1 MKGNAWA
8 SKIGFI
14 LAAAGSAIGL
24 GAIWKFPYTTG
35 TNGGG
40 AFLLLFLA
48 FTLLLGL
55 PVLIAEFLIGRTSGK
70 TALQAFSEL
79 GHKKYTFIGWLG
91 VIACFLLLSFYSVIG
106 GWVLI
111 YIVLGFSGN
120 LTAMSGADLGEL
132 FATVSGS
139 PAYAITGQLIFLLI
153 TCVIVLRGVQAGI
166 EKMSK
171 IMMPLLFLC
180 FIILVV
186 RSLTLEGAGAGVRF
200 FIEPD
205 FSALNRT
212 SVLSALGQAFFSLSL
227 GVSAMLTYASYMKE
241 RGQINRSAAWIVS
254 LNVVVSLLAGF
265 AIFPAVF
272 ASGLD
277 PAEGPSLLFI
287 VLPTVFSQIQF
298 GSLFLVLFFLLFAF
312 ASITSSIA
320 MLEVV
325 VSAITD
331 RKETATFR
339 DKKRN
344 TMIATILIGVIG
356 IPSALSFGLASDI
369 TWMDKTIFDWM
380 DFTVSNILMPIGALL
395 ISFFAGFK
403 LDRTLVEQELVT
415 SPMMKLLLP
424 FWRFS
429 ICYLSPVAILIILI
443 WPLFGS

>member
-70 TALQAFSEL
+70 TALRAFSEL

-120 LTAMSGADLGEL
+120 LTSMNGSDLGEL

-139 PAYAITGQLIFLLI
+139 PGYAITGQLIFLII

-180 FIILVV
+180 FIVLVV

-241 RGQINRSAAWIVS
+241 RGQINRSAIWIVS

-298 GSLFLVLFFLLFAF
+298 GSLFLILFFLLFAF

-344 TMIATILIGVIG
+344 TIIATILIGVIG
-356 IPSALSFGLASDI
+356 IPSALSFGMASDI
-369 TWMDKTIFDWM
+369 TLMDKTVFDWM

-403 LDRTLVEQELVT
+403 LDRALVEQELVT
-415 SPMMKLLLP
+415 SPLMKWLLP

-429 ICYLSPVAILIILI
+429 ICYLSPLAILIILI

>member
-1 MKGNAWA
+1 MKSNAWA
-8 SKIGFI
+8 SKVGFI

-40 AFLLLFLA
+40 AFLLLFLV

-70 TALQAFSEL
+70 TALRAFEEL
-79 GHKKYTFIGWLG
+79 GHKKFTFIGVLG
-91 VIACFLLLSFYSVIG
+91 VITCFLLLSFYSVIG

-111 YIVLGFSGN
+111 YTVLGFSGN
-120 LTAMSGADLGEL
+120 LTSMSGDQLGEL
-132 FATVSGS
+132 FGTISAS
-139 PAYAITGQLIFLLI
+139 PLYAILGQVVFLIITGL
-153 TCVIVLRGVQAGI
+153 IVLRGVQSGI

-171 IMMPLLFLC
+171 ILMPLLFLC
-180 FIILVV
+180 FIILVS
-186 RSLTLEGAGAGVRF
+186 RSLTLEGASEGVRF

-241 RGQINRSAAWIVS
+241 RGQINRSAGWIVS
-254 LNVVVSLLAGF
+254 LNIVVSLLAGF

-287 VLPTVFSQIQF
+287 VLPTVFSQVQF
-298 GSLFLVLFFLLFAF
+298 GTVFLTLFFLLFAF

-325 VSAITD
+325 VSSITD
-331 RKETATFR
+331 RKEDATVQN
-339 DKKRN
+339 KKRN
-344 TMIATILIGVIG
+344 TIITTILVAIVGV
-356 IPSALSFGLASDI
+356 PSALSFGVASDI
-369 TWMDKTIFDWM
+369 MWFDKTIFDWM
-380 DFTVSNILMPIGALL
+380 DFLVSNILMPIGALL
-395 ISFFAGFK
+395 ISIFAGFK
-403 LDRTLVEQELVT
+403 LDRAIVERELAT
-415 SPMMKLLLP
+415 GPLLKRMIP

-429 ICYLSPVAILIILI
+429 VCYLSPLAIFIILI
-443 WPLFGS
+443 WPLVFS

>member
-70 TALQAFSEL
+70 TALRAFSEL

-120 LTAMSGADLGEL
+120 LTSMNGSDLGEL

-139 PAYAITGQLIFLLI
+139 PGYAITGQLIFLII

-180 FIILVV
+180 FIVLVV

-241 RGQINRSAAWIVS
+241 RGQINRSAIWIVS

-298 GSLFLVLFFLLFAF
+298 GSLFLILFFLLFAF

-344 TMIATILIGVIG
+344 TIIATILIGVIG
-356 IPSALSFGLASDI
+356 IPSALSFGMASDI
-369 TWMDKTIFDWM
+369 TWMDKTVFDWM

-403 LDRTLVEQELVT
+403 LDRALVEQELVT
-415 SPMMKLLLP
+415 SPLMKWLLP

-429 ICYLSPVAILIILI
+429 ICYLSPLAILIILI

>member
-40 AFLLLFLA
+40 AFLLLFLV

-70 TALQAFSEL
+70 TALRAFSEL
-79 GHKKYTFIGWLG
+79 GHKKFTFIGVLG
-91 VIACFLLLSFYSVIG
+91 VVTCFLLLSFYSVIG

-111 YIVLGFSGN
+111 YTLLGLSGN
-120 LTAMSGADLGEL
+120 LTSLTSEQLGEL
-132 FATVSGS
+132 FGTISAS
-139 PAYAITGQLIFLLI
+139 PLYAVVGQVVFLIITGL
-153 TCVIVLRGVQAGI
+153 IVLRGVQSGI

-180 FIILVV
+180 FIILVG

-241 RGQINRSAAWIVS
+241 RGQINRSAGWIVS
-254 LNVVVSLLAGF
+254 LNIIVSLLAGL

-287 VLPTVFSQIQF
+287 VLPTVFSQVQF
-298 GSLFLVLFFLLFAF
+298 GAVFLTLFFLLFAF

-325 VSAITD
+325 VSALTD
-331 RKETATFR
+331 RKDEATAQ
-339 DKKRN
+339 DKKR
-344 TMIATILIGVIG
+344 TTLIITALVALVGV
-356 IPSALSFGLASDI
+356 PSALSFGIASDV
-369 TWMDKTIFDWM
+369 TWLGKTVFDWM
-380 DFTVSNILMPIGALL
+380 DFLVSNILMPIGALL
-395 ISFFAGFK
+395 ISIFAGFK
-403 LDRTLVEQELVT
+403 LDRAIVERELAT
-415 SPMMKLLLP
+415 GPMLKRMIP

-429 ICYLSPVAILIILI
+429 VCYLSPLAILIILI
-443 WPLFGS
+443 WPLLFS

>member
-70 TALQAFSEL
+70 TALRAFSEL

-120 LTAMSGADLGEL
+120 LTSMNGSDLGEL

-139 PAYAITGQLIFLLI
+139 PGYAITGQLIFLII

-180 FIILVV
+180 FIVLVV

-241 RGQINRSAAWIVS
+241 RGQINRSAIWIVS

-298 GSLFLVLFFLLFAF
+298 GSLFLILFFLLFAF

-344 TMIATILIGVIG
+344 TIIATILIGVIG
-356 IPSALSFGLASDI
+356 IPSALSFGMASDI
-369 TWMDKTIFDWM
+369 TWMDKTVFDWM
-380 DFTVSNILMPIGALL
+380 DFTVSNLLMPIGALL

-403 LDRTLVEQELVT
+403 LDRALVEQELVT
-415 SPMMKLLLP
+415 SPLMKWLLP

-429 ICYLSPVAILIILI
+429 ICYLSPLAILIILI

>member
-8 SKIGFI
+8 SKVGFI

-70 TALQAFSEL
+70 TALRAFSEL
-79 GHKKYTFIGWLG
+79 GHKKYTFIGVLG

-111 YIVLGFSGN
+111 YTVLGFSGS
-120 LTAMSGADLGEL
+120 LTTMNGEALGEL
-132 FATVSGS
+132 FGTISAS
-139 PAYAITGQLIFLLI
+139 PLYAITGQLVFLII

-180 FIILVV
+180 FIVLVV

-205 FSALNRT
+205 FSALSRT

-241 RGQINRSAAWIVS
+241 RGQINRSAVWIVS
-254 LNVVVSLLAGF
+254 LNIAVSLLAGF

-277 PAEGPSLLFI
+277 PAEGPALLFI

-298 GSLFLVLFFLLFAF
+298 GSIFLSLFFLLFAF

-325 VSAITD
+325 VSSITD
-331 RKETATFR
+331 RKPSATFK

-344 TMIATILIGVIG
+344 TIIATGLIALIG
-356 IPSALSFGLASDI
+356 IPSALSFGLASEL

-403 LDRTLVEQELVT
+403 LDRALVEQELVT
-415 SPMMKLLLP
+415 SPMMKRMLP

-429 ICYLSPVAILIILI
+429 VCYLSPIAILIILI